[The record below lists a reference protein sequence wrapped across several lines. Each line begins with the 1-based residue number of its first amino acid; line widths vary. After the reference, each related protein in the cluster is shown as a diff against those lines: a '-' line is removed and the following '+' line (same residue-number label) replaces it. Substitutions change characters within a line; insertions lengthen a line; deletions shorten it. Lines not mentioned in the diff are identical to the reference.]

1 MDLLERGW
9 AKYLPIVLV
18 AVLFGLGFAQ
28 LLRRERKPRSFRR
41 DPIGALKDRSELL
54 TDRVHDVTEELAA
67 RLQSSLDE
75 LRDRL
80 PDAHTR
86 KPVTHR
92 EAFNQRLHDVNG
104 QVQALLK
111 ELRSKAA

>member
-18 AVLFGLGFAQ
+18 ALLFGFGITQ
-28 LLRRERKPRSFRR
+28 LLRRERKPRSFRK

-54 TDRVHDVTEELAA
+54 ADRAQDATEELAA

-80 PDAHTR
+80 PDARTR
-86 KPVTHR
+86 KSQKRRATLNR
-92 EAFNQRLHDVNG
+92 RLHDLNG
-104 QVQALLK
+104 QVQALVK
-111 ELRSKAA
+111 DLRGKAA

>member
-18 AVLFGLGFAQ
+18 ALLFGFGIAQ
-28 LLRRERKPRSFRR
+28 LLRRERKPRSFRK

-54 TDRVHDVTEELAA
+54 ADRAHDVTEELAA

-80 PDAHTR
+80 PDTRAR
-86 KPVTHR
+86 KPLTR
-92 EAFNQRLHDVNG
+92 RDALNRRLHDLNG
-104 QVQALLK
+104 QVQALVK
-111 ELRSKAA
+111 DLRSRAA